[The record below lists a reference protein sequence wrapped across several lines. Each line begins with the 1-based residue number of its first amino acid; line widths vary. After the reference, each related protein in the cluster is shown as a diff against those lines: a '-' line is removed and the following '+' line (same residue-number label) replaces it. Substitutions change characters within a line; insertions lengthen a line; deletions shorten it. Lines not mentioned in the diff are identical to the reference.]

1 MPKRERAATV
11 SKSDTLAIAQLAYEG
26 DHGPEIA
33 YRIERF
39 GK

>member
-1 MPKRERAATV
+1 MARYMEPF
-11 SKSDTLAIAQLAYEG
+11 SLLIAQLAYETER
-26 DHGPEIA
+26 GPELA